1 MKFII
6 YFFIGAFIFSSDLTA
21 QHMMDRER
29 KPRQKIEE
37 LEKIKLIEVLQ
48 MDEETTLRFF
58 ARRTEHENKIE
69 GLRNKQKEIIKKIN
83 ESINDDSN
91 KSDSY
96 YKNLNNEFLDYEIK
110 ISSEKNSFIQS
121 LSDILTSKQISKL
134 ITFHDKWMSDVRNI
148 LMQQRFRKHD

>member
-21 QHMMDRER
+21 QHMMDRET

-121 LSDILTSKQISKL
+121 LSDILSSQQISKL

-148 LMQQRFRKHD
+148 LMQQRLRKHD